1 VLHMGETPTRTGR
14 QPRTA
19 PARTLRAR
27 PRPAAAPL
35 ATSHNAVWAPAGL
48 LVIVSLI
55 TAVGGLM
62 GERIRVR
69 DEVAA
74 GR

>member
-1 VLHMGETPTRTGR
+1 VL
-14 QPRTA
+14 
-19 PARTLRAR
+19 
-27 PRPAAAPL
+27 L